1 MLLAVGE
8 SAPKATRFR
17 VWLVNSRVTPMW
29 GNVKLLEKY
38 RAGPD
43 YLDVTV
49 EGNGSDLVNLVKDHP
64 EAFSHCD
71 PLAD

>member
-1 MLLAVGE
+1 
-8 SAPKATRFR
+8 
-17 VWLVNSRVTPMW
+17 MW

-38 RAGPD
+38 WAGPD

>member
-1 MLLAVGE
+1 
-8 SAPKATRFR
+8 
-17 VWLVNSRVTPMW
+17 VTPTW

-38 RAGPD
+38 WAGPD

-49 EGNGSDLVNLVKDHP
+49 EGNGSDLVNLVNDHP